1 MLLCL
6 LGARLRG
13 PVLREV
19 LTAYYPDEA
28 RKAVRKHSK
37 NPLKRVCSWKK
48 NHLPARYFKKNQ
60 KY

>member
-19 LTAYYPDEA
+19 LAAYYPDEA
-28 RKAVRKHSK
+28 RKAVCKHSK

-48 NHLPARYFKKNQ
+48 NHLSAR
-60 KY
+60 